1 MYREANLNLIKR
13 AYISNATH
21 QKLIQSKRET
31 QSNELQSFQKQSI
44 KKSTIE
50 KESSET
56 LPAELSAPWFG
67 LGVLRK
73 TPNTRKTG
81 GNP

>member
-1 MYREANLNLIKR
+1 MYREANPHLIQR

-50 KESSET
+50 NKSSQT
-56 LPAELSAPWFG
+56 FPAELSAPWFR
-67 LGVLRK
+67 LGVLHK

-81 GNP
+81 GSP